1 MKYEVIMSYTQIG
14 TEDEMVVISKNNEDV
29 SILNITRPE
38 KSFNK
43 SFVDDITF
51 LFDDIDYS
59 ENVFVKDCDEFLN
72 YINDIKL
79 DIIDMCGENTYN
91 NLVNAVIEME

>member
-1 MKYEVIMSYTQIG
+1 MKYEVIMSYTQID
-14 TEDEMVVISKNNEDV
+14 TADEMVVISKNNEDI

-43 SFVDDITF
+43 PFVDDITF

-59 ENVFVKDCDEFLN
+59 ENVFVKDCTEFLN
-72 YINDIKL
+72 YINNIKP
-79 DIIDMCGENTYN
+79 DIIDMYGGSTYN
-91 NLVNAVIEME
+91 NLVNAAVEME

>member
-1 MKYEVIMSYTQIG
+1 MKYEVIMSYIQIG

-43 SFVDDITF
+43 LFVDDITF

-59 ENVFVKDCDEFLN
+59 ENVFVKDCDEFIN

-79 DIIDMCGENTYN
+79 DIIDMYGENTYN
-91 NLVNAVIEME
+91 NLINAVIEME

>member
-43 SFVDDITF
+43 PFVDDITF
-51 LFDDIDYS
+51 LFDDIDFS

-79 DIIDMCGENTYN
+79 DIIDMYGENTYN

>member
-79 DIIDMCGENTYN
+79 DIIDMYGENTYN
-91 NLVNAVIEME
+91 NLINAVIEME

>member
-43 SFVDDITF
+43 PFVDDITF

-59 ENVFVKDCDEFLN
+59 ENVFVKDCAEFLN

-79 DIIDMCGENTYN
+79 DIIDMYGENTYN
-91 NLVNAVIEME
+91 NLVNAVIEM

>member
-29 SILNITRPE
+29 SILDMTKPE

-43 SFVDDITF
+43 PFVDDITF

-79 DIIDMCGENTYN
+79 DIIDMYGENTYN

>member
-79 DIIDMCGENTYN
+79 DIIDMYGENTYN

>member
-14 TEDEMVVISKNNEDV
+14 TEDGMVVISKNNEDV

-43 SFVDDITF
+43 PFVDDITF

-59 ENVFVKDCDEFLN
+59 ENVFVKDCAEFLN

-79 DIIDMCGENTYN
+79 YIINMYGENTYN
-91 NLVNAVIEME
+91 NLINAVIEME

>member
-1 MKYEVIMSYTQIG
+1 MKYEVIMTYTQIDTG
-14 TEDEMVVISKNNEDV
+14 DEMVVISKNNEDI
-29 SILNITRPE
+29 SILDMTKPE
-38 KSFNK
+38 ESFNK

-51 LFDDIDYS
+51 LFDDIDFS

-79 DIIDMCGENTYN
+79 DIIDMYGENTYN

>member
-43 SFVDDITF
+43 PFVDDITF

-59 ENVFVKDCDEFLN
+59 ENVFVKDCDEFFN

-79 DIIDMCGENTYN
+79 DIIDMYGENTYN

>member
-1 MKYEVIMSYTQIG
+1 MKYEVIMSYTQIN
-14 TEDEMVVISKNNEDV
+14 TKYEMVVVAKNDEDV

-43 SFVDDITF
+43 PFVDDITF

-79 DIIDMCGENTYN
+79 DIIDMYGENTYN
-91 NLVNAVIEME
+91 NLVNAVIEM

>member
-1 MKYEVIMSYTQIG
+1 MKYEVIMTYTQID

-29 SILNITRPE
+29 SILDMTKPE

-59 ENVFVKDCDEFLN
+59 ENVFVKDCNGFLS
-72 YINDIKL
+72 YINNIKP
-79 DIIDMCGENTYN
+79 DIIDMYGGNTYN
-91 NLVNAVIEME
+91 NLVNAAVEME

>member
-1 MKYEVIMSYTQIG
+1 MKYEVIMSYTQID

-79 DIIDMCGENTYN
+79 DIIDMYGENTYN

>member
-1 MKYEVIMSYTQIG
+1 MKYEVIMTYTQID

-29 SILNITRPE
+29 SILDMTKPE

-51 LFDDIDYS
+51 LFDDIDFS
-59 ENVFVKDCDEFLN
+59 ENVFVKDCTEFLN
-72 YINDIKL
+72 YINNIKP
-79 DIIDMCGENTYN
+79 DIIDMYGGNTYN
-91 NLVNAVIEME
+91 NLVNAAVEME

>member
-1 MKYEVIMSYTQIG
+1 MKYEVIMNYTQIG

-43 SFVDDITF
+43 PFVDDITF
-51 LFDDIDYS
+51 LFDDIDFS

-79 DIIDMCGENTYN
+79 DIIDMYGENTYN